1 MNGPVGGFLEEYEV
15 ELITSVIPTDER
27 KLLQKLS
34 DEDVNV
40 QQTLEYINNLPDLIN
55 EQWKEQIVEW
65 DKMMKEHNG
74 SDLTAV

>member
-74 SDLTAV
+74 SDSTAV